1 MAISVRAVIF
11 DAYGTLLDIH
21 AAMRR
26 HAARLGADWEAISA
40 EWRAKQMEYSWVRTL
55 AGPAQHRDFWHV
67 TRAALEYVTARH
79 GIDDPALLDQV
90 MAAYR
95 QLDVFPEVP
104 GVLERL
110 RAMAIPCAIL
120 SNGAPEMLAAAVEAA
135 GIGSLLAD
143 VLSVEAVGAYKPDP
157 RVYRLASTRFGAAPE
172 EMAFLSANP
181 FDSFGAFCFGF
192 RVFRVNRSGLP
203 DEYGLR
209 ARTTELADLAALP
222 DLLA

>member
-1 MAISVRAVIF
+1 MSVRAVIF
-11 DAYGTLLDIH
+11 DAYGTLLDVH

-26 HAARLGADWEAISA
+26 HAGRLGAEWEAISE
-40 EWRAKQMEYSWVRTL
+40 EWRVKQIEYTWVRTL
-55 AGPAQHRDFWHV
+55 AGPTHHRDFWHL
-67 TRAALEYVTARH
+67 TRAALDYVAARR
-79 GIDDPALLDQV
+79 GIDDAALLDDV

-95 QLDVFPEVP
+95 QLDAYPEVP
-104 GVLERL
+104 DVLARL
-110 RAMAIPCAIL
+110 HAKAIPCAIL

-135 GIGSLLAD
+135 GIGALLAG

-172 EMAFLSANP
+172 EMAFVSSNP
-181 FDSFGAFCFGF
+181 WDAFGALCFGF
-192 RVFRVNRSGLP
+192 RVFRVNRKGLP

-209 ARTTELADLAALP
+209 ARATELADLAALP